1 MNDSIKFLRD
11 QLSIYISYENW
22 RILSP
27 VKNPRKPRDETR
39 NKQVKLKSEF
49 YITKYLK
56 RVGSGSLYEIIE
68 GAFPIYRII
77 KPDKIIK
84 DVIKLEKL
92 GILKASGKFGHER
105 YSLIVDSK
113 RP

>member
-11 QLSIYISYENW
+11 QLSIHISYANW
-22 RILSP
+22 RVLSP

-39 NKQVKLKSEF
+39 KKQVQLKSEF
-49 YITKYLK
+49 YIIKYLK
-56 RVGSGSLYEIIE
+56 SVGSGSVYDVINN
-68 GAFPIYRII
+68 AFPIYKII

-105 YSLIVDSK
+105 YFLNIEEGK
-113 RP
+113 

>member
-11 QLSIYISYENW
+11 QLSIHISYSNW

-39 NKQVKLKSEF
+39 KKQVQLKSEF

-56 RVGSGSLYEIIE
+56 RVGSGSVYEIIE
-68 GAFPIYRII
+68 EAFPIYKII
-77 KPDKIIK
+77 RADKVIK
-84 DVIKLEKL
+84 DVVKLEKL
-92 GILKASGKFGHER
+92 GILKAEGKFGHER
-105 YSLIVDSK
+105 YSLIIDSK
-113 RP
+113 GV